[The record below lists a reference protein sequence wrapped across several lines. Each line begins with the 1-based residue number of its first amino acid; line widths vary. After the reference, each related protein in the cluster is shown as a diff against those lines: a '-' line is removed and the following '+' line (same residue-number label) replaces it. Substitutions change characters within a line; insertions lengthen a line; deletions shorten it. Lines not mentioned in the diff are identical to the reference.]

1 MRRAVRLTNY
11 FNRKIKS
18 PNKFVYIE
26 EFNEFAATCVVNQAS
41 CNAIYELAGLAKTFL
56 VRVHQS
62 QRSSTH
68 AGSSALPSGVREQRD
83 APNSS
88 FVNRLT

>member
-1 MRRAVRLTNY
+1 
-11 FNRKIKS
+11 
-18 PNKFVYIE
+18 
-26 EFNEFAATCVVNQAS
+26 
-41 CNAIYELAGLAKTFL
+41 LAGLAKTFL